1 MDKITYA
8 INLFNEE
15 KFSEG
20 EKIALE
26 IFEENPQSVE
36 ALDVL
41 AAIFLRINHLEFLDN
56 AGKKELDLIRKLAFF
71 LYDLQTFEQAAV
83 FFQKAL
89 EIYPVDYVALANL
102 GLVFEELDNLKKAE
116 NCYLR
121 SLKIKFNYPAAYNLG
136 VLYRKTKELAK
147 SINYLE
153 KAAQEN
159 PNNAY
164 AHYSL
169 GMSYFMNKEF
179 QKGYPEFLRRPV
191 QYIEGL
197 KNIWTGE
204 KHEDKTLLIYCEY
217 GLGDAIMFSRYF
229 PLLKEYFAKIT
240 VCCKPALISLFKA
253 SFSDIE
259 FVSSYTEASYD
270 YSVLSM
276 DLPYFLKLDFENI
289 PSSCGYLTS
298 DNEKVEK
305 FKREYFDN
313 DNLKVGLFFVGG
325 EQQKRNAR
333 YRAIELAKL
342 SKLLEL
348 PNTKFYSFQ
357 KEDIYDELKDFPEI
371 INLGAN
377 FNDFS
382 DTAAA
387 MKNLDVMVTIDSAP
401 VHLAGALGI
410 KTYLMLP
417 TYSEWRWFTEE
428 KTTPWY
434 KSVELFRQENSSSWA
449 NVVDSIYE
457 KLKNFKA

>member
-121 SLKIKFNYPAAYNLG
+121 SLKIKFIYPAAYNVG

-169 GMSYFMNKEF
+169 GMSSTH
-179 QKGYPEFLRRPV
+179 V
-191 QYIEGL
+191 
-197 KNIWTGE
+197 
-204 KHEDKTLLIYCEY
+204 ED
-217 GLGDAIMFSRYF
+217 
-229 PLLKEYFAKIT
+229 
-240 VCCKPALISLFKA
+240 
-253 SFSDIE
+253 
-259 FVSSYTEASYD
+259 
-270 YSVLSM
+270 
-276 DLPYFLKLDFENI
+276 
-289 PSSCGYLTS
+289 TS
-298 DNEKVEK
+298 I
-305 FKREYFDN
+305 R
-313 DNLKVGLFFVGG
+313 
-325 EQQKRNAR
+325 
-333 YRAIELAKL
+333 
-342 SKLLEL
+342 
-348 PNTKFYSFQ
+348 
-357 KEDIYDELKDFPEI
+357 
-371 INLGAN
+371 
-377 FNDFS
+377 
-382 DTAAA
+382 
-387 MKNLDVMVTIDSAP
+387 
-401 VHLAGALGI
+401 
-410 KTYLMLP
+410 
-417 TYSEWRWFTEE
+417 
-428 KTTPWY
+428 
-434 KSVELFRQENSSSWA
+434 
-449 NVVDSIYE
+449 
-457 KLKNFKA
+457 